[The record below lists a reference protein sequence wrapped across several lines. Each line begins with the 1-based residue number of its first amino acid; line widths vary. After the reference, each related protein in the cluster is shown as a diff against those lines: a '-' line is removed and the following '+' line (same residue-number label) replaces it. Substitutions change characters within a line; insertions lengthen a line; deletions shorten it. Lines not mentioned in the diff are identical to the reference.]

1 METTLMIRSNVK
13 FIMEDKKITY
23 AMLERITG
31 LSSQTI
37 TRARSDRIREISLDK
52 LETIAQALGV
62 PLKDLF
68 DQVDAPKKYF

>member
-1 METTLMIRSNVK
+1 MIRSNVK